1 METTLKPNSL
11 LVRVPPLAHVA
22 ALALAYWPVW
32 RWYVA
37 RTGDGSDE
45 PLGLVALAAAICF
58 APRHGWLDPR
68 CVPPLRLAAACVCT
82 TLYLAVY
89 DALPSLLRGVLAVCA
104 LACVLP
110 HRGLQRDLPLFSLL
124 LLSLP
129 WMATLQYVL
138 GFPLR
143 AATAWCTAAVLSVC
157 GISVEAHGT
166 LLSWAGEQVLVDAP
180 CSGIRMAWCTAVAA
194 SALGCVH
201 GLPALRFLRLLHAA
215 AGAVF
220 AANVVRSLVLFLLET
235 GHWPNPPWAHEATGL
250 VCFGA
255 ALGSCV
261 FIARVQ
267 AARASPLESMPPR
280 SSASGRVALAVSALL
295 FAVGGLAAVRPLAD
309 GHVSEVSLHA
319 PTVVDWPSEF
329 EGSLI
334 ERVRL
339 HPLEERFGADFPG
352 AFAAF
357 TDGRRRIVFRRIDQA
372 TRKVHPAEGCLRA
385 AGFAVRPAPARRDAE
400 SGLWAVVEAE
410 RGGHALRVREQ
421 IRSVDGSRWTDVSSW
436 YWSALLRP
444 DGGPWTAVT
453 VIEPQ

>member
-1 METTLKPNSL
+1 
-11 LVRVPPLAHVA
+11 
-22 ALALAYWPVW
+22 
-32 RWYVA
+32 
-37 RTGDGSDE
+37 
-45 PLGLVALAAAICF
+45 
-58 APRHGWLDPR
+58 
-68 CVPPLRLAAACVCT
+68 
-82 TLYLAVY
+82 
-89 DALPSLLRGVLAVCA
+89 
-104 LACVLP
+104 
-110 HRGLQRDLPLFSLL
+110 
-124 LLSLP
+124 
-129 WMATLQYVL
+129 MATLQYVL

-143 AATAWCTAAVLSVC
+143 AATAWCTAAALSVC
-157 GISVEAHGT
+157 GITVEAHGT
-166 LLSWAGEQVLVDAP
+166 LLSWAGEHVLVDAP

-220 AANVVRSLVLFLLET
+220 AANVVRSIVLFLLET
-235 GHWPNPPWAHEATGL
+235 GHWPNPPWAHEVAGL
-250 VCFGA
+250 VCFAA
-255 ALGSCV
+255 ALGACV
-261 FIARVQ
+261 FTARVQ
-267 AARASPLESMPPR
+267 ANRASQIEVAPLR
-280 SSASGRVALAVSALL
+280 SSTAGGVALAASAALL
-295 FAVGGLAAVRPLAD
+295 ALSGIAAVRPLA
-309 GHVSEVSLHA
+309 GRYVSEVPLRPSTA
-319 PTVVDWPSEF
+319 VDWPSEF
-329 EGSLI
+329 EGSSI

-357 TDGRRRIVFRRIDQA
+357 SDGRRRIVFRRIDQA

-421 IRSVDGSRWTDVSSW
+421 IRSADGRRWTDVSSW

-444 DGGPWTAVT
+444 GGGPWTAVT